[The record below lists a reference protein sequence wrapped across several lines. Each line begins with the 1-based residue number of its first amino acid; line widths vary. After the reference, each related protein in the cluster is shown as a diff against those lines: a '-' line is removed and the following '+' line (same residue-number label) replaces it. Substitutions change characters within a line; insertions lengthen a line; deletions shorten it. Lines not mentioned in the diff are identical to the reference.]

1 MTSSPDQPDIKEES
15 HEGTLFF
22 PIPDGSAVLY
32 KLIGKSLPPQPLQT
46 FDLQMKAKKS
56 GFQMIPVKNWL
67 KAGQRFNVVWKFEAE
82 DKTIFVNAANTFDV
96 AGDATKDYKLSVYA
110 LKACQAKLELVFKN
124 PTTHEF
130 LSFKINITV
139 QPPDPMTK
147 IELQSVVRESMTKLI
162 TIENPLATQV

>member
-1 MTSSPDQPDIKEES
+1 
-15 HEGTLFF
+15 
-22 PIPDGSAVLY
+22 
-32 KLIGKSLPPQPLQT
+32 
-46 FDLQMKAKKS
+46 
-56 GFQMIPVKNWL
+56 MIPVKNWL

-147 IELQSVVRESMTKLI
+147 IELQSVVRESVTKLI

>member
-124 PTTHEF
+124 PTARGF
-130 LSFKINITV
+130 LSFTINITV
-139 QPPDPMTK
+139 HPPDPMTK